1 MKKFLI
7 VTLLIFLSCGPS
19 EEEIETIVENAV
31 EEAVSDFS
39 TTTTTSS
46 TTTTTSSTTT
56 TTTLAPTTTTST
68 TTTTTLAP
76 TTTTTTTTLAPTTT
90 TTTTTTLP
98 QFDEYTLPSLSSIS
112 VLEGTF
118 SRSESLVLTYDISRG
133 SERLRGMYVYF
144 SNKSK
149 PPSRESIWVP
159 LQSGEYDSSTINV
172 SITSWETGDYS
183 ISKVDLQDM
192 SNGWS
197 IYENGTVT
205 KRPSDAPGG
214 DGDTNSLF
222 NPDNILFTVAP

>member
-1 MKKFLI
+1 
-7 VTLLIFLSCGPS
+7 S
-19 EEEIETIVENAV
+19 EAI
-31 EEAVSDFS
+31 S
-39 TTTTTSS
+39 TTSS
-46 TTTTTSSTTT
+46 TTTTTTLAPTTTTTSTTT

-76 TTTTTTTTLAPTTT
+76 T

-222 NPDNILFTVAP
+222 NPDNIL

>member
-1 MKKFLI
+1 MKKCFS
-7 VTLLIFLSCGPS
+7 VLLILLISCGPS
-19 EEEIETIVENAV
+19 EAEIEERIA
-31 EEAVSDFS
+31 EAVSEAIS
-39 TTTTTSS
+39 TTSS
-46 TTTTTSSTTT
+46 TTTTTTLAPTTTTTSTTT

-76 TTTTTTTTLAPTTT
+76 T

>member
-1 MKKFLI
+1 MKKCFS
-7 VTLLIFLSCGPS
+7 VLLILLISCGPS
-19 EEEIETIVENAV
+19 EAEIEERIA
-31 EEAVSDFS
+31 EAVSEAIS
-39 TTTTTSS
+39 
-46 TTTTTSSTTT
+46 TTSSTTT
-56 TTTLAPTTTTST
+56 TTTLAPTTTTTST

-76 TTTTTTTTLAPTTT
+76 TTTTS